1 MQFAMHACHEKI
13 RADAAYQGR
22 VVILVLGI
30 LPRMA
35 ILVLVLGALILGHF

>member
-1 MQFAMHACHEKI
+1 MFSYGRRHI
-13 RADAAYQGR
+13 SR

-35 ILVLVLGALILGHF
+35 ILVLGALILGYF